1 MSNASS
7 EHSQGS
13 GNTWAIV
20 AGILGVMFVVMLV
33 CAGVFAMLLLPAV
46 QSARTAARR
55 MSSSNNVKMLSLA
68 LLNYESTYRA
78 FPPAYTVDADG
89 NRLHSWRTLLIPFMD
104 SSGLAAEID
113 MSKPWNHPDNAFAL
127 DHDIPAFRSPLGNT
141 KPGYTSYLAVVDA
154 STALIGGQ
162 SAKLREITD
171 GTSNTIWIYETSDS
185 KAVHW
190 MEPSDGSIQDF
201 QDEVTSTLPKPVAGT
216 VCGLVDGSIIYL
228 SNLTSPADVKAYAT
242 RDGGEIVIAP
252 DR

>member
-20 AGILGVMFVVMLV
+20 AGILGVMFLVMLV
-33 CAGVFAMLLLPAV
+33 CGGVLAMLLIPAV

-55 MSSSNNVKMLSLA
+55 MSSYNNVRIMSLA

-78 FPPAYTVDADG
+78 LPPAYTVDADG
-89 NRLHSWRTLLIPFMD
+89 NRLHSWRTLLLPFMD
-104 SSGLAAEID
+104 SSGLAQKID

-127 DHDIPAFRSPLGNT
+127 DYDVPAFRSPLGNT
-141 KPGYTSYLAVVDA
+141 KPGYTSYLAVVDT

-162 SAKLREITD
+162 STKLQEITD

-190 MEPSDGSIQDF
+190 MEPTDGSIQDF
-201 QDEVTSTLPKPVAGT
+201 QDEVTSTLPKPVSGT
-216 VCGLVDGSIIYL
+216 VCGFVDGLATFLPS
-228 SNLTSPADVKAYAT
+228 STSPGDVQGFST
-242 RDGGEIVIAP
+242 RDGCELVTAP
-252 DR
+252 AR

>member
-1 MSNASS
+1 MSIASS

-20 AGILGVMFVVMLV
+20 AGILGVMFLVMLV
-33 CAGVFAMLLLPAV
+33 CGGVLAMLLIPAV

-55 MSSSNNVKMLSLA
+55 MSSYNNVRIMSLA

-78 FPPAYTVDADG
+78 LPPAYTVDAEG
-89 NRLHSWRTLLIPFMD
+89 NRLHNWRTLLLPFMD
-104 SSGLAAEID
+104 SSGLAQKID

-127 DHDIPAFRSPLGNT
+127 DYNVPAFRSPLGNT

-162 SAKLREITD
+162 STKLQEITD

-190 MEPSDGSIQDF
+190 MEPTDGSIQDF
-201 QDEVTSTLPKPVAGT
+201 QHEVTSTLPKPVSGT
-216 VCGLVDGSIIYL
+216 VCGFVDGLATFLPS
-228 SNLTSPADVKAYAT
+228 STNPGDVQGFST
-242 RDGGEIVIAP
+242 RDGGELVTAP
-252 DR
+252 AR

>member
-20 AGILGVMFVVMLV
+20 AGILGVMFLVMLV
-33 CAGVFAMLLLPAV
+33 CGGVLAMLLIPAV

-55 MSSSNNVKMLSLA
+55 MSSYNNVRIMSLA

-78 FPPAYTVDADG
+78 LPPAYTVDADG
-89 NRLHSWRTLLIPFMD
+89 NRLHSWRTLLLPFMD
-104 SSGLAAEID
+104 SSGLAQKID

-127 DHDIPAFRSPLGNT
+127 DYDVAAFRSPLGNT

-162 SAKLREITD
+162 STKLQEITD

-190 MEPSDGSIQDF
+190 MEPTDGSIQDF
-201 QDEVTSTLPKPVAGT
+201 QDEVTSTLPKPVSGT
-216 VCGLVDGSIIYL
+216 VCGFVDGLATFLPNS
-228 SNLTSPADVKAYAT
+228 TSPADIEAFAT
-242 RDGGEIVIAP
+242 RDGSEIVTAP

>member
-1 MSNASS
+1 
-7 EHSQGS
+7 
-13 GNTWAIV
+13 
-20 AGILGVMFVVMLV
+20 MFLVMLV
-33 CAGVFAMLLLPAV
+33 CAGVLAALLIPAV

-68 LLNYESTYRA
+68 LLNYESTYKA
-78 FPPAYTVDADG
+78 FPPAYTLDADG
-89 NRLHSWRTLLIPFMD
+89 NRLHSWRTLLLPFMD
-104 SSGLAAEID
+104 SSGLAGKID

-127 DHDIPAFRSPLGNT
+127 DYDIDGFRSPLGNT
-141 KPGYTSYLAVVDA
+141 KPGYTSYLAVVDS

-162 SAKLREITD
+162 STKLREITD

-190 MEPSDGSIQDF
+190 MEPTDGSIQDF

-216 VCGLVDGSIIYL
+216 ICGRVDGSVIYL
-228 SNLTSPADVKAYAT
+228 SNSTSPADVKAYAT

>member
-33 CAGVFAMLLLPAV
+33 CAGVFAMLLIPAV

-89 NRLHSWRTLLIPFMD
+89 NRLHSWRTLLLPFMD
-104 SSGLAAEID
+104 SSGLAGKID

-127 DHDIPAFRSPLGNT
+127 DYDVPAFRSPLGNT

-190 MEPSDGSIQDF
+190 MEPTDGSIQDF
-201 QDEVTSTLPKPVAGT
+201 QDEVTSTLPKPVAVT
-216 VCGLVDGSIIYL
+216 ICGLVDASVIYL
-228 SNLTSPADVKAYAT
+228 SNSTSPSDVKAYAT

>member
-20 AGILGVMFVVMLV
+20 AGILGVMFLVMLV
-33 CAGVFAMLLLPAV
+33 CGGVLAMLLIPAV

-55 MSSSNNVKMLSLA
+55 MSSYNNVRIMSLA

-78 FPPAYTVDADG
+78 LPPAYTVDADG
-89 NRLHSWRTLLIPFMD
+89 NRLHSWRTLLLPFMD
-104 SSGLAAEID
+104 SSGLAQKID

-127 DHDIPAFRSPLGNT
+127 DYDIPGFRSPLGNT

-162 SAKLREITD
+162 STKLQEITD

-190 MEPSDGSIQDF
+190 MEPTDGSIQDF
-201 QDEVTSTLPKPVAGT
+201 QDEVTSTLPKPVSGT
-216 VCGLVDGSIIYL
+216 VCGFVDGLATFLPNS
-228 SNLTSPADVKAYAT
+228 TSPADVQGFAT
-242 RDGGEIVIAP
+242 RDGGELVTAP
-252 DR
+252 AQ

>member
-20 AGILGVMFVVMLV
+20 AGILGVMFLVMLV
-33 CAGVFAMLLLPAV
+33 CAGVLAALLIPAV

-68 LLNYESTYRA
+68 LLNYESTYRSL
-78 FPPAYTVDADG
+78 PPAYTVDADG
-89 NRLHSWRTLLIPFMD
+89 NRLHSWRTLLIPFIE
-104 SSGLAAEID
+104 SPGLVGKID

-127 DHDIPAFRSPLGNT
+127 DYDVPVFRSPMGNT

-162 SAKLREITD
+162 PTKLQEITD

-190 MEPSDGSIQDF
+190 MEPTDGSIQDF
-201 QDEVTSTLPKPVAGT
+201 QNEVTSMLPKPVPGT
-216 VCGLVDGSIIYL
+216 VCGLVDGSVTFL
-228 SNLTSPADVKAYAT
+228 PNSTSPADIEAFAT
-242 RDGGEIVIAP
+242 RDGSEMVTAP
-252 DR
+252 DM